1 MSVSVL
7 IVDGHADVYEK
18 HLRREFPDLRVIA
31 AADLSDLPQDL
42 SGIDALVAFGVSVDD
57 DVLRRLKDLRWVQ
70 SLATG
75 VDHFLRCPYLS
86 PSVLI
91 TSGRGIHGPMMREMA
106 AFLLLALSHNVV
118 RQVEDQKAHVWERRL
133 WTLLYEKTAVVVGT
147 GVSGAAVGELLG
159 AFGMEV
165 IGVTRT
171 PRPIEGFDS
180 VMHTDDLMEAAA
192 RADYLINILPAS

>member
-1 MSVSVL
+1 
-7 IVDGHADVYEK
+7 
-18 HLRREFPDLRVIA
+18 
-31 AADLSDLPQDL
+31 
-42 SGIDALVAFGVSVDD
+42 SVDD
-57 DVLRRLKDLRWVQ
+57 AVRRRLKDLRWVQ

-106 AFLLLALSHNVV
+106 AFLLLALSHDVR

-133 WTLLYEKTAVVVGT
+133 WTLLYEKTAVVVGS
-147 GVSGAAVGELLG
+147 GVCGSAIGEMLSALG
-159 AFGMEV
+159 MTV

-171 PRPIEGFDS
+171 PRVLPGFDA
-180 VMHTDDLMEAAA
+180 VMHTDRLAEAAGQ
-192 RADYLINILPAS
+192 AD